1 MTNLAKHSS
10 NRHTRGQRH
19 PARPAPPRWLWV
31 GAALLGLVAVAAAVI
46 AWPRAGASPQLS
58 AARLASD
65 PTLGPAGAPITLV
78 EYGDFG

>member
-1 MTNLAKHSS
+1 MAKHNSH
-10 NRHTRGQRH
+10 RQARGRRRPAQ
-19 PARPAPPRWLWV
+19 PARQRWLWV
-31 GAALLGLVAVAAAVI
+31 GAALLGLVAVVAAVN

>member
-1 MTNLAKHSS
+1 MAKHNS
-10 NRHTRGQRH
+10 NRQARGKRH
-19 PARPAPPRWLWV
+19 QAGPARQRWLWV
-31 GAALLGLVAVAAAVI
+31 GAALLGLVVVAAAVNY
-46 AWPRAGASPQLS
+46 WPRVGAPPQLS